1 MAAPMHSPHTGDIFT
16 GGAWHPPLGRS
27 VQRVINPATEEVIAE
42 VALGDTRDL
51 DRAVAAARAAFPD
64 WSETSR
70 QTRLDL
76 LRSVLDIYTRR
87 IGDFAAAITAE
98 LGAPRSLS
106 EGAQAPAGVGHLRAV
121 IEALE
126 AFPFETRLP
135 NGDLMLR
142 DPVGVCGLITPW
154 NWPINQIALKV
165 APALAAGCTMV
176 LKPSELTPL
185 SGLLYA
191 EVLEEAGVPPGVFN
205 LVNGTGPEIGAAM
218 AAHPDIDMISFTGST
233 RAGKAVLRG
242 GAETVK
248 RVTLELGGKSAN
260 IIFADA
266 DLETAVASGVKTCFQ
281 NTGQSCD
288 APTRMLVE
296 RSAYDRVVALAAKAG
311 SEATVGD
318 PEQPGP
324 HIGPLVSDLQFTR
337 VQELISA
344 GIAEGAR
351 LVTGGPGKPETCQ
364 RGYFVR
370 PTIFADVTP
379 DMRIAREEI
388 FGPVLVILP
397 FDTEAEA
404 IALANDTPYG
414 LASYLS
420 TGDPDRVMRVARA
433 MRAGTCNVNGAYFGA
448 GSPFGGFKQS
458 GLGREGGALGIE
470 DFTEVKVLAI

>member
-1 MAAPMHSPHTGDIFT
+1 MI
-16 GGAWHPPLGRS
+16 R
-27 VQRVINPATEEVIAE
+27 
-42 VALGDTRDL
+42 
-51 DRAVAAARAAFPD
+51 
-64 WSETSR
+64 
-70 QTRLDL
+70 
-76 LRSVLDIYTRR
+76 
-87 IGDFAAAITAE
+87 
-98 LGAPRSLS
+98 
-106 EGAQAPAGVGHLRAV
+106 
-121 IEALE
+121 
-126 AFPFETRLP
+126 
-135 NGDLMLR
+135 R
-142 DPVGVCGLITPW
+142 DPIGPVASIAPW

-397 FDTEAEA
+397 FETEAEA

-420 TGDPDRVMRVARA
+420 TGDPDRAMRVARA